1 MLDNPDNS
9 GVFRAALLQT
19 TSSNEMAE
27 NIATV
32 SQMIRDATTDGADFV
47 MTPETV
53 GLMERRTKLVFQK
66 TNSEESDPGLAAFRD
81 LAAELGVWLLIGSLA
96 VRVSNDK
103 LANRSFLID
112 DRGGVVARYDKIHMF
127 DVDLPNGESYRESK
141 NYAPGDQAVVAATP
155 WGQLGMTVCYDLRFP
170 YLYRALAKS
179 GARMLT
185 VPAAFTKT
193 TGEAHWRTLMTARAI
208 ETGCYVFA
216 PAQCGTHADG
226 RETFGHSLVISPW
239 GEVLADGGTAPG
251 VVMADV
257 DMSRVEKARAAVPS
271 LKHDREFNGGSS

>member
-32 SQMIRDATTDGADFV
+32 SQMIRDASTDGADFV

-112 DRGGVVARYDKIHMF
+112 DRGGVVARYDKVLF
-127 DVDLPNGESYRESK
+127 NPKRAVPVDFE
-141 NYAPGDQAVVAATP
+141 GDNRLFVVPVEDVVA
-155 WGQLGMTVCYDLRFP
+155 
-170 YLYRALAKS
+170 
-179 GARMLT
+179 
-185 VPAAFTKT
+185 
-193 TGEAHWRTLMTARAI
+193 
-208 ETGCYVFA
+208 VFR
-216 PAQCGTHADG
+216 
-226 RETFGHSLVISPW
+226 RE
-239 GEVLADGGTAPG
+239 D
-251 VVMADV
+251 
-257 DMSRVEKARAAVPS
+257 
-271 LKHDREFNGGSS
+271 